1 MYKEYANKNKGVK
14 MSYWEFQSLCGK
26 YLIDVNVALENKELR
41 TTLRKSKA
49 RIIKVDD
56 AYKTIE
62 KILLEEF

>member
-1 MYKEYANKNKGVK
+1 